1 MDTARKAA
9 KKILGAYPDYGKAPP
24 EYIVGFAE
32 ALSHLTADEV
42 AIVMDPRHG
51 VAARCQYLPTVADV
65 HAAIRERKAAME
77 QFKPA
82 HTNYHRFTD
91 KDTGPW
97 DRETDYERKARLVK
111 ELLGYNPS
119 PASHKVEPKRTLT
132 EPTADDMRNLK
143 LKTPSAPPSRYL
155 IDKLRSEGWP
165 FVPAT
170 EDGA

>member
-65 HAAIRERKAAME
+65 HAAIRDRKAAME

-82 HTNYHRFTD
+82 HTNYQRLTD
-91 KDTGPW
+91 NDTGPW
-97 DRETDYERKARLVK
+97 DRETDFERKRRVVL
-111 ELLGYNPS
+111 ECLGYNPDERG
-119 PASHKVEPKRTLT
+119 PTTAKRKLM
-132 EPTADDMRNLK
+132 PPNGDDVQNLK
-143 LKTPSAPPSRYL
+143 LRTPAAPPSEFL
-155 IDKLRSEGWP
+155 IDQLRAEGWP
-165 FVPAT
+165 FLPSTNEA
-170 EDGA
+170 A